1 MGMLHETVEV
11 LIHLGNVQD
20 AKEIAKLKRSVIEN
34 SIHGVDIDP
43 SAVEVAKLR
52 FWLSMVVDEETPI
65 PLPNLYYKIM
75 VGNSLLETINGFD
88 PLSKDNTTLF
98 DDSEDKIKSIQKL
111 LHDFYK
117 ENEHKEKATLKET
130 IENSIDEILE
140 KKLDE
145 QEDIK
150 RSQIE
155 NVHLFNG
162 LTDKQVKILEET
174 EKTLDI
180 IKNVKKRPTTELFFY
195 RIYFAEV
202 LDQGGFDVVIGNP
215 PYIRHE
221 KIKELKPRLQKEA
234 FYDPISDKIEKYEC
248 FNGTADIYIY
258 FFEKGFKLLKEN
270 GVLSFIT
277 SNKYTRAKYGQKFR
291 KFVLDNT
298 NIVEYVDFNGVK
310 VFESATV
317 DTSILTY
324 KKSKEQ
330 NNSFIYCDIDKN
342 YKKGSDLEKFVN
354 QNDFEYSQNDL
365 SVDGF
370 SFSNP
375 KELLIK
381 KRIEEVGTALKDW
394 DIKINYGIKTGF
406 NEAFIIDSKTK
417 DELIEI
423 DAKSA
428 DIIKPLLR
436 GRDIKRYTY
445 EFVDKWLIGT
455 FPALKLNIED
465 YPAIKEYLKNF
476 GKRLEQSG
484 NKGSRKKTGN
494 KWFET
499 QDQIAYWEE
508 FEKEKIIYPII
519 VSENI
524 FAYDNNG
531 MYHND
536 KVFHITG
543 DSIKYLLACLNS
555 KVVYWLILKLCSSLG
570 EKGFE
575 Q

>member
-20 AKEIAKLKRSVIEN
+20 AKEIAKLKRSVIEK

-98 DDSEDKIKSIQKL
+98 DDSEDKIKFIQKL

-117 ENEHKEKATLKET
+117 ENEHKEKVTLKET

-174 EKTLDI
+174 EETLDI

-221 KIKELKPRLQKEA
+221 KIKEQKPRLQNEA
-234 FYDPISDKIEKYEC
+234 FYNPISDKI
-248 FNGTADIYIY
+248 
-258 FFEKGFKLLKEN
+258 
-270 GVLSFIT
+270 
-277 SNKYTRAKYGQKFR
+277 
-291 KFVLDNT
+291 
-298 NIVEYVDFNGVK
+298 
-310 VFESATV
+310 
-317 DTSILTY
+317 
-324 KKSKEQ
+324 
-330 NNSFIYCDIDKN
+330 
-342 YKKGSDLEKFVN
+342 
-354 QNDFEYSQNDL
+354 
-365 SVDGF
+365 
-370 SFSNP
+370 
-375 KELLIK
+375 
-381 KRIEEVGTALKDW
+381 
-394 DIKINYGIKTGF
+394 
-406 NEAFIIDSKTK
+406 
-417 DELIEI
+417 
-423 DAKSA
+423 
-428 DIIKPLLR
+428 
-436 GRDIKRYTY
+436 
-445 EFVDKWLIGT
+445 
-455 FPALKLNIED
+455 
-465 YPAIKEYLKNF
+465 
-476 GKRLEQSG
+476 
-484 NKGSRKKTGN
+484 
-494 KWFET
+494 
-499 QDQIAYWEE
+499 
-508 FEKEKIIYPII
+508 
-519 VSENI
+519 
-524 FAYDNNG
+524 
-531 MYHND
+531 
-536 KVFHITG
+536 
-543 DSIKYLLACLNS
+543 
-555 KVVYWLILKLCSSLG
+555 
-570 EKGFE
+570 
-575 Q
+575 